1 MQPTLQHLPFPFSK
15 KVIVRLTTGKKT
27 LIVEC
32 ELASSVIEIF
42 QSLSFRKKNQFKQP
56 LLLKFENPL
65 QQTFSRQTFDF
76 DVIQVCFDYETGLA
90 KKIAPIRKSSGKAA
104 FVQSFAEFSF
114 VLLLPP
120 NAQLVRRILVN
131 QTKISIIQV

>member
-1 MQPTLQHLPFPFSK
+1 MQPTFQHLPFPFSK
-15 KVIVRLTTGKKT
+15 KAIVRLTTGKKT

-42 QSLSFRKKNQFKQP
+42 QSLCFRKKNQFKQP

-65 QQTFSRQTFDF
+65 QQNFSRQTFSF
-76 DVIQVCFDYETGLA
+76 DVIQVCFDYESGLA

-104 FVQSFAEFSF
+104 FVQSFAEFSY
-114 VLLLPP
+114 VLLLPA
-120 NAQLVRRILVN
+120 NAQLARSIFAN

>member
-1 MQPTLQHLPFPFSK
+1 MQSTFQHLPFPFSK
-15 KVIVRLTTGKKT
+15 KATIQLTTGKKT
-27 LIVEC
+27 QIIEC

-42 QSLSFRKKNQFKQP
+42 QSLCFRKKNQFKQP

-65 QQTFSRQTFDF
+65 QQNFSRQTFSF

-90 KKIAPIRKSSGKAA
+90 KKITPIRKSSGKAA

-120 NAQLVRRILVN
+120 KAQLVRSIVVN
-131 QTKISIIQV
+131 QTKISIEG